1 MRILFLFTF
10 LAALSQLLSPTFLY
24 FDGFTS
30 INPLIT
36 PANYAFA
43 IWLVIT
49 IGCTIFAG
57 YQLFWGNLCGNK
69 FESINIPSIILFI
82 CYSLW
87 LWLASINQQV
97 CTLVIILVM
106 FGTLLFIHSKLQLVQ
121 FSKLEE
127 VIVHA
132 PFLLYLGWT
141 AIAVFANLTSVF
153 AAQGLISNGE
163 KSLLFYIL
171 TLIIALCN
179 AIWVGIRVQFNW
191 YYVGTIIWAFTAIIF
206 ASIARG
212 SSAVPLVCI
221 FAIYSILAS
230 KYYSQKLSLT
240 LQK

>member
-1 MRILFLFTF
+1 MRILFLITF

-24 FDGFTS
+24 FDGFTT
-30 INPLIT
+30 INPLTT
-36 PANYAFA
+36 PADYAFA

-49 IGCTIFAG
+49 IGCSIFAG
-57 YQLFWGNLCGNK
+57 YQLFFGKICGNK
-69 FESINIPSIILFI
+69 FEAINIPSILLFI

-87 LWLASINQQV
+87 LWLASNNQQV
-97 CTLVIILVM
+97 GTLVIILVM
-106 FGTLLFIHSKLQLVQ
+106 FGTLLFIQ
-121 FSKLEE
+121 FSQLEE

-141 AIAVFANLTSVF
+141 AITVFANLTSVF
-153 AAQGLISNGE
+153 AALGLISNGE
-163 KSLLFYIL
+163 KSLLFYVI

-179 AIWVGIRVQFNW
+179 AIWVGIRVRFNW

-206 ASIARG
+206 ASSAKG

-240 LQK
+240 IKE